1 MVACV
6 LPVMSLLVIAL
17 AGLGGGFG
25 LDGRQWRLLGNTA
38 LLGAGTALLAS
49 IIGAPLGLVVA
60 RASVPYKAAIRLA
73 LAAPLLMPPYVVAL
87 AWTYLGGR
95 GGLLAALT
103 GYDRVS
109 AWIYSVP
116 MAVMVLGLVF
126 YPLVMLATEVALR
139 RVDGR
144 LEEAALTVATPRRVL
159 WRISAPLVAPSVLA
173 SALIVF
179 VLAVSEFGVP
189 GVLRVRV
196 YTTEIFTAFA
206 ALYDSGRAARLA
218 LPLLALCLLVTLV
231 ATAVLGDRLVSA
243 RRATDTPAAMLFTRV
258 LWPLLPLLA
267 VLGMSLVLPLG
278 LLGREALG
286 VQSAGAVIAGSGE
299 ATVNSLRLSTL
310 GASVIVGVAAWL
322 GVVRARMGALSGR
335 TVDVLLVVL
344 FAVPSTMVGVGLIS
358 IWNRPGLLGALYGTD
373 GMLIVAYVARLLP
386 MTVLAL
392 AASARSVAVSQE
404 EAAAVSGAGW
414 FSTIAHIVVPQMR
427 MALVATWVI
436 VFVLAFGELGVSL
449 LVAPPGETTLP
460 IRVYTIIANAPA
472 STVASLALLQ
482 ASVILMPLIVL
493 GAYLAR
499 REAQ

>member
-1 MVACV
+1 
-6 LPVMSLLVIAL
+6 MS
-17 AGLGGGFG
+17 
-25 LDGRQWRLLGNTA
+25 NT
-38 LLGAGTALLAS
+38 T
-49 IIGAPLGLVVA
+49 IETD
-60 RASVPYKAAIRLA
+60 AIFIERDTDRKIRHRNKL
-73 LAAPLLMPPYVVAL
+73 
-87 AWTYLGGR
+87 
-95 GGLLAALT
+95 
-103 GYDRVS
+103 YDRVNHWPI
-109 AWIYSVP
+109 WIF
-116 MAVMVLGLVF
+116 VF
-126 YPLVMLATEVALR
+126 FIAPGPLTFDL
-139 RVDGR
+139 
-144 LEEAALTVATPRRVL
+144 
-159 WRISAPLVAPSVLA
+159 
-173 SALIVF
+173 
-179 VLAVSEFGVP
+179 
-189 GVLRVRV
+189 
-196 YTTEIFTAFA
+196 FA
-206 ALYDSGRAARLA
+206 GGFDSR
-218 LPLLALCLLVTLV
+218 
-231 ATAVLGDRLVSA
+231 
-243 RRATDTPAAMLFTRV
+243 M
-258 LWPLLPLLA
+258 
-267 VLGMSLVLPLG
+267 
-278 LLGREALG
+278 
-286 VQSAGAVIAGSGE
+286 
-299 ATVNSLRLSTL
+299 
-310 GASVIVGVAAWL
+310 AAWL